1 MYHSQ
6 DIFEYII
13 TNLLKPR
20 GHLTLNTHTQLG
32 VMWCQTKTK
41 KLQLN
46 CKLLKT

>member
-20 GHLTLNTHTQLG
+20 GHLTLNTHPTG
-32 VMWCQTKTK
+32 GDVMSNEDKK
-41 KLQLN
+41 IAAKLQVTEN
-46 CKLLKT
+46 